1 MFDLKTPGYAACALA
16 INKTVFITI
25 GGKGVGT
32 SQRTTHGKVDRWSGQ
47 QTSKAHFSPRYD
59 NRGNYLDSLPDLN
72 IRRYGHACSL
82 FQSKQEQ
89 VFVMTLKSALRLHQ
103 TLFTFCVNNENK
115 P

>member
-1 MFDLKTPGYAACALA
+1 MGKWT
-16 INKTVFITI
+16 
-25 GGKGVGT
+25 GGGVDKF
-32 SQRTTHGKVDRWSGQ
+32 QRHT
-47 QTSKAHFSPRYD
+47 FSTRYD

-89 VFVMTLKSALRLHQ
+89 VVVMTLKSALRLHQ